1 MKRIIVA
8 LSLFAAFI
16 VVSLQGCKRSKIPD
30 VSRINIK
37 PVKIERYEADLFRIK
52 VDSLAIELKKLSAK
66 YPLFIGEEYNNPASL
81 LQMEHYLNDPVIIEA
96 YVKSTRVFA
105 DINPLEKQLTEAFR
119 FMKYY
124 FSDWTPPSKVY
135 TYVSG
140 YDIENGIFIKDSVL
154 VIPLDNYLGSDF
166 SGYRSVH
173 IPVYLTRRLTPDN
186 LIPDVVKTILSSEM
200 AEYPDDGSLIE
211 HMIANGILLAAA
223 EKILPE
229 TPSHL
234 LIGFTPEQYEW
245 CVNNEKE
252 MWAFLTG
259 QNLLF
264 SREKGVINKFV
275 GEGPTTQG
283 FPEGAPGR
291 TGHFMGWQIVRAY
304 LRNHPEESLARL
316 VSTNDYK
323 AIFDRS
329 GYKPPR

>member
-1 MKRIIVA
+1 MKRYAVA
-8 LSLFAAFI
+8 LILLAAI
-16 VVSLQGCKRSKIPD
+16 MVSCKRSNMPD
-30 VSRINIK
+30 VSHINIK

-52 VDSLAIELKKLSAK
+52 ADSLAIEMKKLSGK
-66 YPLFIGEEYNNPASL
+66 YPLFIGEEYSNPASL

-105 DINPLEKQLTEAFR
+105 DISILEKQLTEAFR
-119 FMKYY
+119 FLKYY
-124 FSDWTPPSKVY
+124 LPGWTPPSKVY
-135 TYVSG
+135 TYISG

-173 IPVYLTRRLTPDN
+173 IPVYLTRRMTPDN
-186 LIPDVVKTILSSEM
+186 LIPDVVKTILSSQM
-200 AEYPDDGSLIE
+200 AEYPDDGSLVE
-211 HMIANGILLAAA
+211 HMVANGILLAAT
-223 EKILPE
+223 EKILPQ

-245 CVNNEKE
+245 CVKNEKE

-264 SREKGVINKFV
+264 NREKGIINKFV

-283 FPEGAPGR
+283 FPEGSPGR
-291 TGHFMGWQIVRAY
+291 TGQFMGWQIVRAY
-304 LRNHPEESLARL
+304 LRNHPEVSLAQL
-316 VSTNDYK
+316 ITVSDYK
-323 AIFDRS
+323 SVFDRS